1 MEALSTLTAVGA
13 SLIEAAGVEATGIV
27 LTLVQGA
34 TVGVGITSGS
44 CRTLAEKP
52 SVLIDTLGSGST
64 GVAQTFIEVHTL
76 EERETKLLL

>member
-1 MEALSTLTAVGA
+1 MIRIIGLLSYHVNLLTW
-13 SLIEAAGVEATGIV
+13 
-27 LTLVQGA
+27 
-34 TVGVGITSGS
+34 
-44 CRTLAEKP
+44 RTLAEKP